1 MYVVESIILIIFIYS
16 GGRSEEY
23 SYSII
28 ATYNNLQ
35 MNMKLSTISRIF
47 SENFN
52 KCKSRVHS
60 SHVFANNFNLFPTN
74 IPTHT
79 PSITKILTI
88 ECYMRI
94 SYDESGFECNLQ
106 QSKPHISASRRK
118 TITNHWH
125 TYTSNW
131 RNEDGMKQTFLNI
144 PHYAFYDDFGNGLEN
159 ITTKSSNCLGVE
171 CIHAKMVG
179 SFQNISL
186 PRASSNSI
194 TNSLLATPWI
204 RAICTLKLH
213 LQFRFHATIKS
224 NFCHAYQ
231 KFRRPCSC
239 HFQFR
244 HLTGEWNQKWE
255 RDRVSLLH
263 LHGKQMNTKMFS
275 CQILDS

>member
-1 MYVVESIILIIFIYS
+1 
-16 GGRSEEY
+16 
-23 SYSII
+23 
-28 ATYNNLQ
+28 
-35 MNMKLSTISRIF
+35 
-47 SENFN
+47 
-52 KCKSRVHS
+52 
-60 SHVFANNFNLFPTN
+60 
-74 IPTHT
+74 
-79 PSITKILTI
+79 
-88 ECYMRI
+88 MRI

-118 TITNHWH
+118 TITNHWY

-144 PHYAFYDDFGNGLEN
+144 PHYAFYDNFGNGLEN

-244 HLTGEWNQKWE
+244 HLTGERNQKWE
-255 RDRVSLLH
+255 RDREIVFHCYICMENKWIRKCSVVKFLIHRQSQSKCLHIWNVKCVPRVQKVSLCFPATRAISRENCMDLSFRCIERDSARW
-263 LHGKQMNTKMFS
+263 TF
-275 CQILDS
+275 LDEIYAKFIQ